1 MGVWRFCIAASDV
14 RRAAGSARDG
24 VRVRSGLCMTSATAA
39 VAALLLST
47 TGCERA
53 RPTSGPRLVVL
64 YAPCTV
70 SKQFLSPYNPTVRF
84 TPHLQNFAKRSLV
97 FERHQTESGQSGTA
111 YASIFSGTQAT
122 RHGIFSH
129 PNRIADDVPLLTDA
143 FARAGWDVHA
153 WMGHQMANAALGY
166 ARGTGEGQSVR
177 GALRADRPDF
187 AKILE
192 RLREDPDYRALV
204 VTNFT
209 VTHGPYRGAWL
220 DDFCGA
226 FPDQCL
232 ARNDR
237 AAFDRSMA
245 TYRQNMRALGW
256 DHNATRRRLNLGRRE
271 MRAIAAAVETTYA
284 STVFHLD
291 RLFGAIVEAIDESG
305 LIGESLIAFTADHGE
320 ILYRDNALL
329 YWTHGFQLAPEV
341 LGVPWIL
348 FGPAA
353 GVRAGRYEGVTRSI
367 DIMPTLSAL
376 AGVTIDRDAEHGA
389 NLAAATRGRVEP
401 PPLLAFSH
409 TPLYQQRYWN
419 RFRRYSE
426 IAALFPTQTPER
438 TWVAVRDGDLVM
450 KLRAR
455 NGKRWETPVYD
466 LATDPAETIDIF
478 NAADRRHQE
487 LLRRL
492 HAYKA
497 RIVEQ
502 ARNAES
508 TVPAKRSVELLRE
521 LGYID

>member
-1 MGVWRFCIAASDV
+1 M
-14 RRAAGSARDG
+14 
-24 VRVRSGLCMTSATAA
+24 
-39 VAALLLST
+39 
-47 TGCERA
+47 
-53 RPTSGPRLVVL
+53 
-64 YAPCTV
+64 
-70 SKQFLSPYNPTVRF
+70 
-84 TPHLQNFAKRSLV
+84 
-97 FERHQTESGQSGTA
+97 
-111 YASIFSGTQAT
+111 
-122 RHGIFSH
+122 
-129 PNRIADDVPLLTDA
+129 
-143 FARAGWDVHA
+143 
-153 WMGHQMANAALGY
+153 
-166 ARGTGEGQSVR
+166 
-177 GALRADRPDF
+177 
-187 AKILE
+187 
-192 RLREDPDYRALV
+192 
-204 VTNFT
+204 
-209 VTHGPYRGAWL
+209 
-220 DDFCGA
+220 
-226 FPDQCL
+226 
-232 ARNDR
+232 
-237 AAFDRSMA
+237 
-245 TYRQNMRALGW
+245 
-256 DHNATRRRLNLGRRE
+256 
-271 MRAIAAAVETTYA
+271 
-284 STVFHLD
+284 
-291 RLFGAIVEAIDESG
+291 
-305 LIGESLIAFTADHGE
+305 
-320 ILYRDNALL
+320 
-329 YWTHGFQLAPEV
+329 
-341 LGVPWIL
+341 PWIL

-438 TWVAVRDGDLVM
+438 MWVAVRDGDLVM